1 MNQRAIIKTLFVVVM
16 LVYGLLL
23 YHSVPDKKPA
33 TDPLAAWQK
42 FETSVRDGSIDKSIA
57 RRELPVVM
65 AVVENLARHY
75 SFTPPERWVFP
86 VAGYSLSAI
95 GGKNGNDYQPDIIYG
110 VSPIKGYDFFDGN
123 RHGGHPAH
131 DIFIRD
137 NNQDCLDDRTHKPV
151 AVVATVDGLVLG
163 TYTGWYPAS
172 QLRGGNVIWL
182 YNPRWRML
190 FYYAHLDKV
199 MVKPGQFLKAG
210 EVIGTI
216 GRTGF
221 SAYKKTS
228 PTHLHLMVLQYQ
240 GNKFKP
246 YNYYS
251 KLTQNLGSGRRY

>member
-1 MNQRAIIKTLFVVVM
+1 MLFI
-16 LVYGLLL
+16 LVILAYGILL
-23 YHSVPDKKPA
+23 YHIVPDKKLEPY
-33 TDPLAAWQK
+33 PLDAWQK
-42 FETSVRDGSIDKSIA
+42 FETSVRDGLIDKTTA
-57 RRELPVVM
+57 RRDLPVIM
-65 AVVENLARHY
+65 AAVEDLARHY
-75 SFTPPERWVFP
+75 SFTPRGRWVFP

-95 GGKNGNDYQPDIIYG
+95 AGKNGNDYQPDIIYG

-137 NNQDCLDDRTHKPV
+137 NNQDCLDDHTHKPV
-151 AVVATVDGLVLG
+151 AAVAAVDCLVLE
-163 TYTGWYPAS
+163 TYTGWYSAS
-172 QLRGGNVIWL
+172 QLRGGNVVWL
-182 YNPRWRML
+182 YNPNLKMI

-228 PTHLHLMVLQYQ
+228 PTHLHLMLLQYLDY
-240 GNKFKP
+240 KFKP
-246 YNYYS
+246 VNYYS
-251 KLTQNLGSGRRY
+251 ILKDSHFMD